1 MIIDKAFLKF
11 DKDCSGFI
19 EPNDLKGV
27 YDTSQHPKVRS
38 GEMTENQ
45 VFGEFLES
53 FGDVNHDFRISKNE
67 WDDYYAAVSSN
78 IDNDEHFILLMTRA
92 WKL

>member
-1 MIIDKAFLKF
+1 
-11 DKDCSGFI
+11 
-19 EPNDLKGV
+19 
-27 YDTSQHPKVRS
+27 
-38 GEMTENQ
+38 MTETQ

>member
-19 EPNDLKGV
+19 EPSDMKGI
-27 YDTSQHPKVRS
+27 YDATQHPKVRS

-45 VFGEFLES
+45 VFAEFLES
-53 FGDVNHDFRISKNE
+53 FGDTNRDFRISKQE

-78 IDNDEHFILLMTRA
+78 IDNDDHFILLMSRA

>member
-27 YDTSQHPKVRS
+27 YDTSKHPKVRS
-38 GEMTENQ
+38 GEMTEN
-45 VFGEFLES
+45 
-53 FGDVNHDFRISKNE
+53 
-67 WDDYYAAVSSN
+67 
-78 IDNDEHFILLMTRA
+78 
-92 WKL
+92 